1 VAWLADAIPG
11 LLIFGPVPLLL
22 LLFPTG
28 RLLSRAWRPVA
39 WAAPAALTINAAAS
53 TLFPRHLNGNPL
65 LPNNP
70 TGLPSCEDTLDSVT
84 SLCLLLFAVL
94 LLVSLYGVG
103 VRLNGLA
110 AWSVSN

>member
-1 VAWLADAIPG
+1 MARRRHTRLAD
-11 LLIFGPVPLLL
+11 LRTVPLLL

-39 WAAPAALTINAAAS
+39 WAAPAALTTNAAAS

-70 TGLPSCEDTLDSVT
+70 TGLPGWEDTLD
-84 SLCLLLFAVL
+84 
-94 LLVSLYGVG
+94 
-103 VRLNGLA
+103 A
-110 AWSVSN
+110 AAR